1 MIRGLLFLL
10 LMLLGAVVAMAQ
22 PVGSITAEE
31 WSRPRHGEGL
41 VDMPGLNA
49 AVDAYLRRPQTQIV
63 IHHPVEEEG
72 LFWAE
77 ELKGWLVA
85 LGIESSSVRLVPA
98 PVPAGVIELYIE

>member
-1 MIRGLLFLL
+1 MIRGLLVLL
-10 LMLLGAVVAMAQ
+10 SMLLGSVAVAQ
-22 PVGSITAEE
+22 PVGSITADE

-41 VDMPGLNA
+41 VNMPGLNA
-49 AVDAYLRRPQTQIV
+49 AVDAYLRQPQTQIV

-98 PVPAGVIELYIE
+98 PVPAGVIELYVE